1 MKRVLIVDDDFL
13 VRTYLKQMI
22 AWEEHDFYIVG
33 DAKNGQEALELLQH
47 DGADIV
53 IADMSMPIMDGIE
66 LTRRVK
72 KISPRTHILILSCH
86 DDFVYVKEA
95 MKLGIDDY
103 LLKNNLTE
111 ETLLEALNKISFE
124 AEESSDMERLA
135 LIGRKKLQEDFFQ
148 AFDAGNDLDKLAD
161 LANDTDLRTTFQT
174 ATALMIIPKN
184 WTGRE
189 QLLSDME
196 RENFLS
202 AFAEMTLNACKN
214 TFGDKVSPM
223 TFVSRKDG
231 FFHWC
236 LIVDADNARGI
247 AERLQAF
254 AKMYFNLEL
263 KIFSS
268 PPKKTFAEL
277 SEAWHKLYEAR
288 TDSFYSDAK
297 ILSAED
303 LQPLEIKIPDELKT
317 SGGGLVEALSY
328 IDDDFSIALNSF
340 RERLLAARLHPE
352 ILSVFITEL
361 FSEER
366 NLLPSPLQAE
376 NFSSWFGQL
385 ENFLSTLR
393 SRHGKDYL
401 PPAIRLAL
409 RYIEVHY
416 RQDISQSDVAD
427 AVHLNASYFSTLF
440 KKSVGKGFSDYL
452 TDLRIEHVKERLA
465 TTSEKIK
472 DISTAEGFTDY
483 QYFCKLFK
491 RLTNLTPSQYRQKFL
506 H

>member
-1 MKRVLIVDDDFL
+1 
-13 VRTYLKQMI
+13 
-22 AWEEHDFYIVG
+22 
-33 DAKNGQEALELLQH
+33 
-47 DGADIV
+47 
-53 IADMSMPIMDGIE
+53 
-66 LTRRVK
+66 
-72 KISPRTHILILSCH
+72 
-86 DDFVYVKEA
+86 
-95 MKLGIDDY
+95 
-103 LLKNNLTE
+103 
-111 ETLLEALNKISFE
+111 
-124 AEESSDMERLA
+124 MERLA

-161 LANDTDLRTTFQT
+161 LANDADLRTTFQT

-189 QLLSDME
+189 QLLFDME

-247 AERLQAF
+247 AECLQAF

-277 SEAWHKLYEAR
+277 SRAWHKLYEAR
-288 TDSFYSDAK
+288 TNSFYSDAK

-303 LQPLEIKIPDELKT
+303 LPPLEIKIPDELKT

-328 IDDDFSIALNSF
+328 IDEDFSIALNSF
-340 RERLLAARLHPE
+340 RERLLVARLHPE
-352 ILSVFITEL
+352 ILSVFIAEL

-385 ENFLSTLR
+385 ENFLRTLR
-393 SRHGKDYL
+393 SRQGKDYL

-491 RLTNLTPSQYRQKFL
+491 RFTNLTPSQYRQKFL